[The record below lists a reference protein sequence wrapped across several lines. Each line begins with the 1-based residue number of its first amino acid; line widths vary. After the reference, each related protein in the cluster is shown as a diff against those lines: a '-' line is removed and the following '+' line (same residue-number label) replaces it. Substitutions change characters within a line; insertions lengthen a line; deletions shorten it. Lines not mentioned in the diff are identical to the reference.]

1 MELRNM
7 NCVVPSVYIRTII
20 QIRVY
25 SNCSFYLPFYIADYL
40 PHKHLSIYPF
50 PLTLFKYKYYLCSS
64 HRQNSL
70 RRAQRSI
77 FKTFL
82 QPVFMSNNLLPF
94 FLISAFVAL
103 LDILPFIYKRCPWRY
118 KAAVYFQVFATG
130 MVVFCISPGLLPWW
144 ATGLGVGALLVL
156 PRLILPPVRGAYAW
170 YASLLNSLGMGLLF
184 AFIRHSLTKIALLF
198 V

>member
-1 MELRNM
+1 
-7 NCVVPSVYIRTII
+7 
-20 QIRVY
+20 
-25 SNCSFYLPFYIADYL
+25 
-40 PHKHLSIYPF
+40 
-50 PLTLFKYKYYLCSS
+50 
-64 HRQNSL
+64 
-70 RRAQRSI
+70 
-77 FKTFL
+77 
-82 QPVFMSNNLLPF
+82 MSNNLLPF

-130 MVVFCISPGLLPWW
+130 LLPWW
-144 ATGLGVGALLVL
+144 ATGLAVGVLLVL

-170 YASLLNSLGMGLLF
+170 YATLLNSLGMGLLF

>member
-1 MELRNM
+1 
-7 NCVVPSVYIRTII
+7 
-20 QIRVY
+20 
-25 SNCSFYLPFYIADYL
+25 
-40 PHKHLSIYPF
+40 
-50 PLTLFKYKYYLCSS
+50 
-64 HRQNSL
+64 
-70 RRAQRSI
+70 
-77 FKTFL
+77 
-82 QPVFMSNNLLPF
+82 MSNNLLPF

-103 LDILPFIYKRCPWRY
+103 LDILPFIYKRCTWRY

-144 ATGLGVGALLVL
+144 ATGLAVGALLVL